1 MGINLNMRTEFEN
14 NKREI
19 ICCFFFIMGLGSGF
33 RKITLLSISILRQG
47 KKINET
53 CTFFTN
59 CLYLWVHLQR
69 TNVCV
74 GGGVSIDANSV

>member
-1 MGINLNMRTEFEN
+1 MGINLNTITELEN

-19 ICCFFFIMGLGSGF
+19 TICFLIMDFGSGF
-33 RKITLLSISILRQG
+33 RKITLLSISILRER

-59 CLYLWVHLQR
+59 CLYLWVPPFKCLGE
-69 TNVCV
+69 
-74 GGGVSIDANSV
+74 GGEGVL